1 MGGRFTVITFGC
13 WLNKADSDIMITK
26 LKSLGWEY
34 TEDAGS
40 ADTIIVNTCA
50 VREEAE
56 RNELKLLKRL
66 SEEYPNKRLIVAG
79 CLTRV
84 RPATIK
90 DVAPNAVLVSSH
102 GAELIDE
109 ALNSGTDINMYDDRP
124 AKYLPGYY
132 PEFHGHRY
140 VVPIQVGCLGN
151 CSFCVTKIGRMG
163 FGRVK
168 SYDMDDIVNAIAN
181 AVNRGAREIYLTGQ
195 EISAYGRDR
204 GYDLADLLEKI
215 LSRVNGRFMVRL
227 GMMEPLELSRII
239 DRLLDIVRSDWRVYR
254 FFHIPVQSGSDR
266 VLMLMRRKYSVDLF
280 RDIVM
285 RIRKVFPDATIATDI
300 IVGFPGETDED
311 FLLSVKLIEELGIDK
326 VNLAR
331 YSRRPFTEAAYMEQV
346 PEQVKKERSK
356 IATDVFNRV
365 ALERNRMFIG
375 REMWGIVSEV
385 DFKGENYVV
394 RSYNY
399 KPIAVRRADIGA
411 FVKVKVTDA
420 TPQRLF
426 GQLLESESLS
436 VKYRVDFRITE
447 GLDLVS

>member
-1 MGGRFTVITFGC
+1 M
-13 WLNKADSDIMITK
+13 NKADSDIIISR
-26 LKSLGWEY
+26 LKALGWEY
-34 TEDAGS
+34 VENIDL
-40 ADTIIVNTCA
+40 ADVIIVNTCA

-56 RNELKLLKRL
+56 RNELKLLSKL
-66 SEEYPNKRLIVAG
+66 GKEYPNKKVVVAG

-90 DVAPNAVLVSSH
+90 DAAPNAILVASH
-102 GAELIDE
+102 GVESIDRV
-109 ALNSGTDINMYDDRP
+109 INGDLDMYVFDDRP
-124 AKYLPGYY
+124 MTYLPTYY
-132 PEFHGHRY
+132 PELHGHRY

-163 FGRVK
+163 FGRVR
-168 SYDMDDIVNAIAN
+168 SYGKDDIIK
-181 AVNRGAREIYLTGQ
+181 AVRDAVSRGAREIYLTGQ
-195 EISAYGRDR
+195 EISAYGHDR
-204 GYDLADLLEKI
+204 GYDLADLLEE
-215 LSRVNGRFMVRL
+215 LLRSVDGRYMVRL
-227 GMMEPLELSRII
+227 GMMEPLELSKII
-239 DRLLDIVRSDWRVYR
+239 DRLIDVVKGDWRVYK

-266 VLMLMRRKYSVDLF
+266 VLTLMRRKYSVELF
-280 RDIVM
+280 KDIV
-285 RIRKVFPDATIATDI
+285 RKTRTAIPDATIATDI

-311 FLLSVKLIEELGIDK
+311 FWASVKLIEELGIDK

-356 IATDVFNRV
+356 IATEVFSRV
-365 ALERNRMFIG
+365 AFERNRLFIG
-375 REMWGIVSEV
+375 RELWGIVSEI

-399 KPIAVRRADIGA
+399 KPIAVRKAYIGA
-411 FVKVKVTDA
+411 FVKVRITDA

-426 GQLLESESLS
+426 GELLEGEELGI
-436 VKYRVDFRITE
+436 KYRVDFRLSE

>member
-1 MGGRFTVITFGC
+1 M
-13 WLNKADSDIMITK
+13 
-26 LKSLGWEY
+26 
-34 TEDAGS
+34 
-40 ADTIIVNTCA
+40 IIVNTCA

-56 RNELKLLKRL
+56 RNELKLLRKL
-66 SEEYPNKRLIVAG
+66 SEEHPSKKLIVVG

-90 DVAPNAVLVSSH
+90 DTAPPNAILVTSH
-102 GAELIDE
+102 GAEHIDE
-109 ALNSGTDINMYDDRP
+109 VVSSNVNVHVYDDRP
-124 AKYLPGYY
+124 AKYLPNYY
-132 PEFHGHRY
+132 PELHGHRY

-168 SYDMDDIVNAIAN
+168 SYGIDDIINAITN
-181 AVNRGAREIYLTGQ
+181 AVSRGGAREIYLTGQ

-204 GYDLADLLEKI
+204 GGYDLVDLLEKI
-215 LSRVNGRFMVRL
+215 LTKVNGRFMIRL
-227 GMMEPLELSRII
+227 GMMEPPLELSQII
-239 DRLLDIVRSDWRVYR
+239 DRLLDVVKSDWRVYR
-254 FFHIPVQSGSDR
+254 FFHVPVQSGSDR

-280 RDIVM
+280 RDIVK
-285 RIRKVFPDATIATDI
+285 RIRNAFPDATVATDI

-311 FLLSVKLIEELGIDK
+311 FWASVKLIEELGIDK

-365 ALERNRMFIG
+365 ALERNKTFIG
-375 REMWGIVSEV
+375 REMWGGIVSEV

-399 KPIAVRRADIGA
+399 KPIAVRKADIGA
-411 FVKVKVTDA
+411 FVRVKVTDA
-420 TPQRLF
+420 TSQRLF
-426 GQLLESESLS
+426 GQLLESENLGTR
-436 VKYRVDFRITE
+436 YRVDFRITE
-447 GLDLVS
+447 GLDLIS

>member
-1 MGGRFTVITFGC
+1 MITFGC

-26 LKSLGWEY
+26 LRSLGWEY
-34 TEDAGS
+34 TEDVES

-66 SEEYPNKRLIVAG
+66 SEEYPGKRLIVAG
-79 CLTRV
+79 CLTRI

-90 DVAPNAVLVSSH
+90 DVSPNAMLISSH

-109 ALNSGTDINMYDDRP
+109 VVSSNTDVHVYEDRP
-124 AKYLPGYY
+124 AKYLPNYY
-132 PEFHGHRY
+132 PELHGHRY

-168 SYDMDDIVNAIAN
+168 SYGIDDIVNAITN
-181 AVNRGAREIYLTGQ
+181 AVSKGAREIYLTGQ

-215 LSRVNGRFMVRL
+215 LAKVDGRFMVRL

-239 DRLLDIVRSDWRVYR
+239 DRLLDVVKSDWRVYR
-254 FFHIPVQSGSDR
+254 FFHVPVQSGSDR

-280 RDIVM
+280 RDIVK
-285 RIRKVFPDATIATDI
+285 RIRNAFPDATVATDI

-311 FLLSVKLIEELGIDK
+311 FWASVRLIEELGIDK

-365 ALERNRMFIG
+365 ALERNKTFIG

-399 KPIAVRRADIGA
+399 KPIAVRKADIGA
-411 FVKVKVTDA
+411 FVRVKVTDA
-420 TPQRLF
+420 TSQRLF
-426 GQLLESESLS
+426 GQLLESENLGTR
-436 VKYRVDFRITE
+436 YRVDFRITE

>member
-1 MGGRFTVITFGC
+1 M
-13 WLNKADSDIMITK
+13 
-26 LKSLGWEY
+26 
-34 TEDAGS
+34 
-40 ADTIIVNTCA
+40 NTCA

-56 RNELKLLKRL
+56 RNELKLLRKL
-66 SEEYPNKRLIVAG
+66 SKEYQDKRLIVIG

-84 RPATIK
+84 RPASIK
-90 DVAPNAVLVSSH
+90 DAAPNAVLVTSH

-109 ALNSGTDINMYDDRP
+109 AMNGNADIYIYDDRP
-124 AKYLPGYY
+124 AKYLPNYY
-132 PEFHGHRY
+132 PELHGHRY

-168 SYDMDDIVNAIAN
+168 SYDIDDIINAIAN
-181 AVNRGAREIYLTGQ
+181 AVSKGAREIYLTGQ

-204 GYDLADLLEKI
+204 GYDLVDLLENI
-215 LSRVNGRFMVRL
+215 LRKVGGRFMIRL

-239 DRLLDIVRSDWRVYR
+239 DRLLDVVKSDWRVYR
-254 FFHIPVQSGSDR
+254 FFHVPVQSGSDR
-266 VLMLMRRKYSVDLF
+266 VLMLMRRKYTVDLF
-280 RDIVM
+280 RDIIM
-285 RIRKVFPDATIATDI
+285 RIRRVFPDATIATDI

-311 FLLSVKLIEELGIDK
+311 FWASVKLIEELGIDK

-356 IATDVFNRV
+356 IATDAFNKV

-399 KPIAVRRADIGA
+399 KPIAVRKADIGA
-411 FVKVKVTDA
+411 FVRVRVTDA

-426 GQLLESESLS
+426 GQLLESESLGAR
-436 VKYRVDFRITE
+436 YRVDFRITE
-447 GLDLVS
+447 GLDLIS

>member
-13 WLNKADSDIMITK
+13 WLNKADSDIMISR
-26 LKSLGWEY
+26 LRAAGWEY
-34 TEDAGS
+34 VENVAS
-40 ADTIIVNTCA
+40 ADLVIVNTCA

-56 RNELKLLKRL
+56 RNELKLLSRL
-66 SEEYPNKRLIVAG
+66 SREYPGKKIIVAG

-90 DVAPNAVLVSSH
+90 ETAPNAVLVTSH
-102 GAELIDE
+102 GAELIDKVVNGD
-109 ALNSGTDINMYDDRP
+109 LDIYVFDDRP
-124 AKYLPGYY
+124 MTYLPTYY
-132 PEFHGHRY
+132 PELHGHRY

-163 FGRVK
+163 FGKVK
-168 SYDMDDIVNAIAN
+168 SYSKDDIVRAVRD

-204 GYDLADLLEKI
+204 GYDLVDLLEEI
-215 LSRVNGRFMVRL
+215 LRSVEGRYLIRL

-239 DRLLDIVRSDWRVYR
+239 DRLIDVVKRDWRVYR

-266 VLMLMRRKYSVDLF
+266 VLMLMRRKYTADLF
-280 RDIVM
+280 RDIV
-285 RIRKVFPDATIATDI
+285 RKIRSAMPDATIATDI
-300 IVGFPGETDED
+300 IVGFPGESDED
-311 FLLSVKLIEELGIDK
+311 FWASVRLIEELEIDK

-356 IATDVFNRV
+356 IATEIFSKV
-365 ALERNRMFIG
+365 ALRRNMYFVG
-375 REMWGIVSEV
+375 RELWGIVSEI

-399 KPIAVRRADIGA
+399 KPVAVKRADIGA
-411 FVKVKVTDA
+411 FVKVRVTGA

-426 GQLLESESLS
+426 GELLEGEELG
-436 VKYRVDFRITE
+436 VKYRVDFRLSE
-447 GLDLVS
+447 GLDLIS

>member
-1 MGGRFTVITFGC
+1 M
-13 WLNKADSDIMITK
+13 
-26 LKSLGWEY
+26 
-34 TEDAGS
+34 
-40 ADTIIVNTCA
+40 
-50 VREEAE
+50 
-56 RNELKLLKRL
+56 
-66 SEEYPNKRLIVAG
+66 
-79 CLTRV
+79 
-84 RPATIK
+84 
-90 DVAPNAVLVSSH
+90 
-102 GAELIDE
+102 
-109 ALNSGTDINMYDDRP
+109 
-124 AKYLPGYY
+124 
-132 PEFHGHRY
+132 
-140 VVPIQVGCLGN
+140 PIQVGCLGN

>member
-1 MGGRFTVITFGC
+1 
-13 WLNKADSDIMITK
+13 MITK

-34 TEDAGS
+34 VEDLGS

-66 SEEYPNKRLIVAG
+66 SEEYPGKRLIVTG
-79 CLTRV
+79 CLTKV

-109 ALNSGTDINMYDDRP
+109 VVNGNADVHVYEDRP
-124 AKYLPGYY
+124 AKYLPNYY
-132 PEFHGHRY
+132 PELHGHRY

-168 SYDMDDIVNAIAN
+168 SYDIDDIVNAIAN
-181 AVNRGAREIYLTGQ
+181 AVSKGAREIYLTGGQ

-204 GYDLADLLEKI
+204 GGYDLADLLEKI
-215 LSRVNGRFMVRL
+215 LSKVDGRFMIRL

-239 DRLLDIVRSDWRVYR
+239 DKLLDIVRSDWRVYR
-254 FFHIPVQSGSDR
+254 FFHVPVQSGSDR

-285 RIRKVFPDATIATDI
+285 RIRRVFPDATIATDI
-300 IVGFPGETDED
+300 IVGFPGGETDED
-311 FLLSVKLIEELGIDK
+311 FWASVKLIEELGIDK

-356 IATDVFNRV
+356 IATDVFNKV

-375 REMWGIVSEV
+375 REMWGGIVSEV
-385 DFKGENYVV
+385 DFKGENYVI

-411 FVKVKVTDA
+411 FVKVRVTDA
-420 TPQRLF
+420 TSQRLF
-426 GQLLESESLS
+426 GQLLETESLG
-436 VKYRVDFRITE
+436 VRYRVDFRITE
-447 GLDLVS
+447 GLDLIS

>member
-1 MGGRFTVITFGC
+1 MGSRFTVITFGC

-34 TEDAGS
+34 TEDIES

-56 RNELKLLKRL
+56 RNELKLLRKL
-66 SEEYPNKRLIVAG
+66 SEEYLGKRLIIAG

-84 RPATIK
+84 RPATIR
-90 DVAPNAVLVSSH
+90 DVAPNAVLVTSH

-109 ALNSGTDINMYDDRP
+109 VVNSNVDVHVYDDRP
-124 AKYLPGYY
+124 MKYLPSYY
-132 PEFHGHRY
+132 PELHGHRY

-163 FGRVK
+163 FGRVR
-168 SYDMDDIVNAIAN
+168 SYEINDIVNAVAN
-181 AVNRGAREIYLTGQ
+181 AVSRGAREIYLTGQ

-204 GYDLADLLEKI
+204 GYDLADLLENI
-215 LSRVNGRFMVRL
+215 LSKVDGRFMIRL

-239 DRLLDIVRSDWRVYR
+239 DRLLDIVKSDWRVYR
-254 FFHIPVQSGSDR
+254 FFHVPVQSGSDR
-266 VLMLMRRKYSVDLF
+266 VLMLMRRKYSVELF

-285 RIRKVFPDATIATDI
+285 RIRRVFPDATIATDI

-311 FLLSVKLIEELGIDK
+311 FWASVRLIEELGIDK

-356 IATDVFNRV
+356 IATEVFNKV
-365 ALERNRMFIG
+365 ALERNKVFIG
-375 REMWGIVSEV
+375 REMWGIVSEI

-399 KPIAVRRADIGA
+399 KPIAVRKADIGA
-411 FVKVKVTDA
+411 FVRVRVTDA
-420 TPQRLF
+420 TSQRLF
-426 GQLLESESLS
+426 GQLLESESLGIR
-436 VKYRVDFRITE
+436 YRVDFRITE
-447 GLDLVS
+447 GLDLIS

>member
-1 MGGRFTVITFGC
+1 M
-13 WLNKADSDIMITK
+13 
-26 LKSLGWEY
+26 
-34 TEDAGS
+34 GS
-40 ADTIIVNTCA
+40 ADVVIVNTCA

-56 RNELKLLKRL
+56 RNELKLLRKL
-66 SEEYPNKRLIVAG
+66 SKEYQDKRLIVIG

-84 RPATIK
+84 RPASIK
-90 DVAPNAVLVSSH
+90 DAAPNAVLVTSH

-109 ALNSGTDINMYDDRP
+109 AMNGNADIYIYDDRP
-124 AKYLPGYY
+124 AKYLPNYY
-132 PEFHGHRY
+132 PELHGHRY

-168 SYDMDDIVNAIAN
+168 SYDIDDIINAIAN
-181 AVNRGAREIYLTGQ
+181 AVSKGAREIYLTGQ

-204 GYDLADLLEKI
+204 GYDLVDLLENI
-215 LSRVNGRFMVRL
+215 LRKVGGRFMIRL

-239 DRLLDIVRSDWRVYR
+239 DRLLDVVKSDWRVYR
-254 FFHIPVQSGSDR
+254 FFHVPVQSGSDR
-266 VLMLMRRKYSVDLF
+266 VLMLMRRKYTVDLF
-280 RDIVM
+280 RDIIM
-285 RIRKVFPDATIATDI
+285 RIRRVFPDATIATDI

-311 FLLSVKLIEELGIDK
+311 FWASVKLIEELGIDK

-356 IATDVFNRV
+356 IATDAFNKV

-399 KPIAVRRADIGA
+399 KPIAVRKADIGA
-411 FVKVKVTDA
+411 FVRVRVTDA

-426 GQLLESESLS
+426 GQLLESESLGAR
-436 VKYRVDFRITE
+436 YRVDFRITE
-447 GLDLVS
+447 GLDLIS

>member
-26 LKSLGWEY
+26 LRSLGWEY
-34 TEDAGS
+34 TEDVES

-56 RNELKLLKRL
+56 RNELKLLRKL
-66 SEEYPNKRLIVAG
+66 SEEYPGKRLIVAG

-90 DVAPNAVLVSSH
+90 DVAPNAILVTSH
-102 GAELIDE
+102 GAERIDE
-109 ALNSGTDINMYDDRP
+109 VMKSNVDVHIYDDRP
-124 AKYLPGYY
+124 MKYLPSYY
-132 PEFHGHRY
+132 PELHGHRY

-168 SYDMDDIVNAIAN
+168 SYDINDIVNAIAN
-181 AVNRGAREIYLTGQ
+181 AVSRGAREIYLTGQ

-204 GYDLADLLEKI
+204 GYDLTDLLEKI
-215 LSRVNGRFMVRL
+215 LSKVDGRFMIRL

-239 DRLLDIVRSDWRVYR
+239 DRLLDIVKSDWRVYR

-266 VLMLMRRKYSVDLF
+266 VLTLMRRKYSVGLF
-280 RDIVM
+280 RDIVA
-285 RIRKVFPDATIATDI
+285 RIRRVFPDATIATDI

-311 FLLSVKLIEELGIDK
+311 FWASVRLIEELGIDK

-356 IATDVFNRV
+356 IATEVFNKV
-365 ALERNRMFIG
+365 ALERNRVFIG
-375 REMWGIVSEV
+375 REMWGIVSEI

-399 KPIAVRRADIGA
+399 KPIAVRKADIGA
-411 FVKVKVTDA
+411 FVRVRVTDA
-420 TPQRLF
+420 TSQRLF
-426 GQLLESESLS
+426 GQLLESESLGIR
-436 VKYRVDFRITE
+436 YRVDFRITE
-447 GLDLVS
+447 GLDLIS